1 MECEQRGG
9 RSWAFT
15 KSNKT
20 RGGKQYSIS
29 ACAPTHLYTVQLCAF
44 THTCAILSSLEGMRT
59 GTWKWLERLDFPW
72 CKGRINH
79 KAWFITV
86 SGLDGKVWFIP
97 VIPACTSSRVLRL
110 RPAECRKPKN
120 RLDGS
125 EYKGT
130 YILGIS
136 VWKEST
142 KSCKSTS
149 TQMPCYEH
157 GPQLNKNGI

>member
-1 MECEQRGG
+1 M
-9 RSWAFT
+9 W
-15 KSNKT
+15 KT
-20 RGGKQYSIS
+20 VFY
-29 ACAPTHLYTVQLCAF
+29 LCVCPHTF
-44 THTCAILSSLEGMRT
+44 VHRPIVHIHTHTRAILSSLEGMRT
-59 GTWKWLERLDFPW
+59 GTWKGAERLDFPW

-79 KAWFITV
+79 KAWFIIV
-86 SGLDGKVWFIP
+86 SGLDGKVSFIP
-97 VIPACTSSRVLRL
+97 VIPARTSSRVLRL

-125 EYKGT
+125 VYKDT